1 MVLQPLTPNNK
12 WSGNMYRTLAAL
24 TALLIA
30 STYAN
35 AQNVDAPN
43 GNAVGRDNN
52 GSMIVNPKPDVVVT
66 YRVCSGEYERACQQ
80 HDAYLYCAGDV
91 KSWADSRCSSYVVQR
106 VNTYG
111 GNKCG
116 YSIDAVIC
124 HDPK

>member
-1 MVLQPLTPNNK
+1 
-12 WSGNMYRTLAAL
+12 MYCRLASL
-24 TALLIA
+24 VVFLFV
-30 STYAN
+30 SPYGY

-52 GSMIVNPKPDVVVT
+52 GNMIINPQPDVVIA
-66 YRVCSGEYERACQQ
+66 YRICSGEYESACQQ

-91 KSWADSRCSSYVVQR
+91 KGWADSRCSSYVIQH

-124 HDPK
+124 HNPK